1 MRQRTLGESFGLAS
15 EPAACVAYRNAF
27 TGLEYLHRARD
38 LAERGMNL
46 ELRAYQTN
54 VFLDWRDLRDRPDC
68 PWGALCDRLAGRGVP
83 SLEDAL
89 RDLQLTPVH
98 DALRALVDPALAET
112 LAGCAAMKE
121 DPERTECA
129 SSAIETF
136 GKRAVVLLAE
146 IERYA
151 ASGAGKAAGI
161 AAENE
166 RHGNESVTQHSLA
179 RRLEEALRLPALY
192 RRAHARWPTD
202 ANTVLPID
210 NGVSPQTVSVWRT
223 VLAWCVLEAAGRR
236 HGPSDPDAA
245 AARLFD
251 ALRLRAPLAESFAGR
266 RAPED
271 EHWRAAARL
280 RASFALAARS
290 APYNWVHDPD
300 VAWLI
305 GVHPH
310 EGANYLV
317 KEHFERLL
325 WWMILPDLLKA
336 AGEENPD
343 LGRFDL
349 VKDEID
355 ERMEAVAKGGY
366 KVETLEGF
374 EPLDKLQ
381 EREEKLR

>member
-1 MRQRTLGESFGLAS
+1 
-15 EPAACVAYRNAF
+15 
-27 TGLEYLHRARD
+27 
-38 LAERGMNL
+38 
-46 ELRAYQTN
+46 
-54 VFLDWRDLRDRPDC
+54 
-68 PWGALCDRLAGRGVP
+68 
-83 SLEDAL
+83 
-89 RDLQLTPVH
+89 
-98 DALRALVDPALAET
+98 
-112 LAGCAAMKE
+112 
-121 DPERTECA
+121 
-129 SSAIETF
+129 
-136 GKRAVVLLAE
+136 
-146 IERYA
+146 
-151 ASGAGKAAGI
+151 
-161 AAENE
+161 
-166 RHGNESVTQHSLA
+166 
-179 RRLEEALRLPALY
+179 
-192 RRAHARWPTD
+192 
-202 ANTVLPID
+202 
-210 NGVSPQTVSVWRT
+210 VSPQTVTVWRT

-266 RAPED
+266 RSPED

-336 AGEENPD
+336 AGEEKPD
-343 LGRFDL
+343 LGRFDV

-366 KVETLEGF
+366 KVETLEDFG
-374 EPLDKLQ
+374 PLDKLQ